1 LQSIWESISYLNK
14 NEVEEYSRKLKQLPP
29 EVLFEVLLNSEKLNL
44 KLNLEFEEEINRGRS
59 LGLINDK
66 EKLA

>member
-1 LQSIWESISYLNK
+1 M
-14 NEVEEYSRKLKQLPP
+14 KQLPP